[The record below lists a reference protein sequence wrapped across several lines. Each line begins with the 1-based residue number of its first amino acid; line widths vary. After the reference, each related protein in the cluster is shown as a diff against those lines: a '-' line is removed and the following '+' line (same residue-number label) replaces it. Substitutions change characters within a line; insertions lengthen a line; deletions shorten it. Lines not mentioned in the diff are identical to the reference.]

1 MAPPL
6 RPPAVPRLSG
16 PVSAPRQQSALRQR
30 ATPGSPAQKP
40 SGSDATLT
48 DPILSDPAA
57 LTPVSQAAPAGSA
70 LALSAA
76 STLSLER
83 RELVCS
89 VVGLTIKAALAIVA
103 GVSLVRLAMAYQE
116 RMERQG
122 ELSAVLQIE
131 KAKLTKARERFDQLF
146 TTEGEQRLLR
156 EQSQWIAPDR
166 LRVVWKQAPFPSVE
180 QAGSGPSKP

>member
-1 MAPPL
+1 M
-6 RPPAVPRLSG
+6 
-16 PVSAPRQQSALRQR
+16 
-30 ATPGSPAQKP
+30 
-40 SGSDATLT
+40 
-48 DPILSDPAA
+48 
-57 LTPVSQAAPAGSA
+57 TPVSQAAPAGSA

>member
-1 MAPPL
+1 M
-6 RPPAVPRLSG
+6 
-16 PVSAPRQQSALRQR
+16 
-30 ATPGSPAQKP
+30 
-40 SGSDATLT
+40 
-48 DPILSDPAA
+48 
-57 LTPVSQAAPAGSA
+57 
-70 LALSAA
+70 
-76 STLSLER
+76 
-83 RELVCS
+83 
-89 VVGLTIKAALAIVA
+89 GLTIKAALAIVA
-103 GVSLVRLAMAYQE
+103 GVSLVRLAMTYQD

-131 KAKLTKARERFDQLF
+131 QAKLTKARDRFDQLF